1 MMLRLA
7 AAALSATLAG
17 GLAAP
22 VVAQTAMAS
31 SAAETADLARFEQ
44 DRQSILAMAG
54 NYRVRFEF
62 DETTPFLEGYE
73 PREPTRSGG
82 HEIVRVL
89 EDRGDFISLQHTLV
103 AEHGGQ
109 LMIIK
114 HWRQDWTYQPES
126 VLVYTGPDTWSLAP
140 VPETDRIGAWSQTVW
155 QTDDSPRYGG
165 VGRWDYSNNV
175 ASWESRTLRPLAR
188 RDATR
193 SPPYDRY
200 DAMNRH
206 VITPTGW
213 VHEQDNFKVRQG
225 AASLETVVHE
235 FGVNTYTRF
244 DDYNVAAGDA
254 YWTATADYWAAV
266 RGLWDNAIAA
276 GDGQIHVDEQAEW
289 GSEVSEALMT
299 LADRVQSGEV
309 AINTAIAQA
318 EQIIAEE
325 TTAQGG

>member
-1 MMLRLA
+1 MISRIA
-7 AAALSATLAG
+7 AACMAATCLTG
-17 GLAAP
+17 VAAP
-22 VVAQTAMAS
+22 ASAQPAAQEAS
-31 SAAETADLARFEQ
+31 DTARFER
-44 DRQSILAMAG
+44 DRQAILSMAG
-54 NYRVRFEF
+54 DYRVRFQF

-73 PREPTRSGG
+73 PREPTTSGG

-103 AEHGGQ
+103 AEHGGEVF
-109 LMIIK
+109 IIK
-114 HWRQDWTYQPES
+114 HWRQDWTFEPAT
-126 VLVYTGPDTWSLAP
+126 VLSYTGPDTWSLTE
-140 VPETDRIGAWSQTVW
+140 VPEAERAGAWSQTVW

-165 VGRWDYSNNV
+165 VGRWDYSNGV

-213 VHEQDNFKVRQG
+213 VHEQDNFKIRTRDGEAV
-225 AASLETVVHE
+225 TVVHE

-244 DDYNVAAGDA
+244 DGYDVAAGDA

-266 RGLWDNAIAA
+266 RGFWDAA
-276 GDGQIHVDEQAEW
+276 VQAGGGTIHVDEQAEW

-299 LADRVQSGEV
+299 LAGRIQDGEV
-309 AINTAIAQA
+309 TTDQAIAEA
-318 EQIIAEE
+318 EQIIAGE
-325 TTAQGG
+325 TAQGG

>member
-1 MMLRLA
+1 MTRQST
-7 AAALSATLAG
+7 AAALAAVLMT

-22 VVAQTAMAS
+22 ALAQDAAMS
-31 SAAETADLARFEQ
+31 PRPEAAAQVRFEQ

-54 NYRVRFEF
+54 DYRVRFEF

-82 HEIVRVL
+82 HEIVRVIA
-89 EDRGDFISLQHTLV
+89 DTGTFISLQHTLV

-114 HWRQDWTYQPES
+114 HWRQDWTYQPET
-126 VLVYTGPDTWSLAP
+126 VLTYSGPDTWTLTP
-140 VPETDRIGAWSQTVW
+140 VAEADRAGAWSQTVW

-165 VGRWDYSNNV
+165 VGRWDYSNGV
-175 ASWESRTLRPLAR
+175 ASWEARTWRPLAR

-193 SPPYDRY
+193 NPPYDRY

-206 VITPTGW
+206 VITPAGW
-213 VHEQDNFKVRQG
+213 VREQDNFKVRQG
-225 AASLETVVHE
+225 ANGLETVVHE

-254 YWTATADYWAAV
+254 YWTATADYWAVV
-266 RGLWDNAIAA
+266 RRRWDEAIIA
-276 GDGQIHVDEQAEW
+276 GAGTLHVDEEAEW

-299 LADRVQSGEV
+299 LADRIQGGEIATDV
-309 AINTAIAQA
+309 AIA
-318 EQIIAEE
+318 EATRIIAEE
-325 TTAQGG
+325 TGQGG

>member
-1 MMLRLA
+1 MLLRLA
-7 AAALSATLAG
+7 ASALATTVIAGAALPAL
-17 GLAAP
+17 
-22 VVAQTAMAS
+22 AQTATPVAAS
-31 SAAETADLARFEQ
+31 QAARFEQ

-54 NYRVRFEF
+54 DYRVRFEF
-62 DETTPFLEGYE
+62 DETTSFLDGYE
-73 PREPTRSGG
+73 PRDPTRSGG

-109 LMIIK
+109 LIIIK
-114 HWRQDWTYQPES
+114 HWRQDWTYQPQT
-126 VLVYTGPDTWSLAP
+126 VLTYTGPDTWGLTP
-140 VPETDRIGAWSQTVW
+140 VSEADRTGAWSQTVW

-165 VGRWDYSNNV
+165 VGRWDYANNV
-175 ASWESRTLRPLAR
+175 ASWESRAWRPLAR

-206 VITPTGW
+206 VLTPTGW

-225 AASLETVVHE
+225 ANGLETVVHE

-244 DDYNVAAGDA
+244 DGYNVAAGDA
-254 YWTATADYWAAV
+254 YWTATADYWAVV
-266 RGLWDNAIAA
+266 RRRWDEAITA
-276 GDGQIHVDEQAEW
+276 GAGTLHVDEEAEW

-299 LADRVQSGEV
+299 LADRIQGGEIATDV
-309 AINTAIAQA
+309 AIA
-318 EQIIAEE
+318 EATRIIAEE
-325 TTAQGG
+325 TGQGG

>member
-1 MMLRLA
+1 MMHHLATAALA
-7 AAALSATLAG
+7 ASLLTG
-17 GLAAP
+17 VAAP
-22 VVAQTAMAS
+22 ALAQSAATVSAGQTAD
-31 SAAETADLARFEQ
+31 AAHFEQ
-44 DRQSILAMAG
+44 DRRSILAMAG
-54 NYRVRFEF
+54 DFRVRFEF
-62 DETTPFLEGYE
+62 DETTSFLDGYE
-73 PREPTRSGG
+73 PRDPTRSGG

-109 LMIIK
+109 LIIIK
-114 HWRQDWTYQPES
+114 HWRQDWTYQPET
-126 VLVYTGPDTWSLAP
+126 VLTYAGPDTWALTP
-140 VPETDRIGAWSQTVW
+140 VPAAERAGAWSQTVW

-175 ASWESRTLRPLAR
+175 ASWESRALRPLAR

-193 SPPYDRY
+193 NPPYDRY

-206 VITPTGW
+206 VLTPTGW

-225 AASLETVVHE
+225 ADGLETVVHE

-266 RGLWDNAIAA
+266 RGFWDAAILA
-276 GDGQIHVDEQAEW
+276 GDGQVHVDEQAEW

-299 LADRVQSGEV
+299 LADRIQAGEV
-309 AINTAIAQA
+309 ATDDGIAQA
-318 EQIIAEE
+318 RRIIAAE
-325 TTAQGG
+325 TTAEGG

>member
-1 MMLRLA
+1 MISRLT
-7 AAALSATLAG
+7 AAALAASLMTGLSGPALAQDAPMSPRPE
-17 GLAAP
+17 AA
-22 VVAQTAMAS
+22 AQV
-31 SAAETADLARFEQ
+31 RFEQ

-54 NYRVRFEF
+54 DYRVRFEF

-82 HEIVRVL
+82 HEIVRVIA
-89 EDRGDFISLQHTLV
+89 DTGTFISLQHTLV

-114 HWRQDWTYQPES
+114 HWRQDWTYQPQT
-126 VLVYTGPDTWSLAP
+126 VLTYTGPDSWALSP
-140 VPETDRIGAWSQTVW
+140 VSETDRAGAWSQTVW

-165 VGRWDYSNNV
+165 VGRWDYSNGV
-175 ASWESRTLRPLAR
+175 ASWEARTWRPLAR

-206 VITPTGW
+206 VLTPTGW

-225 AASLETVVHE
+225 ENGLETVVHE

-254 YWTATADYWAAV
+254 YWTATADYWAVV
-266 RGLWDNAIAA
+266 RRRWDEAIIA
-276 GDGQIHVDEQAEW
+276 GAGTLHVDEEAEW

-299 LADRVQSGEV
+299 LADRIQAGEIATDV
-309 AINTAIAQA
+309 AIDEATR
-318 EQIIAEE
+318 IIAEE
-325 TTAQGG
+325 TGQGG

>member
-1 MMLRLA
+1 MTIPTTAAVLA
-7 AAALSATLAG
+7 AALMAGLSAPALAQEAPMSPRPE
-17 GLAAP
+17 AA
-22 VVAQTAMAS
+22 AQ
-31 SAAETADLARFEQ
+31 ARFEQ

-54 NYRVRFEF
+54 DYRVRFEF

-82 HEIVRVL
+82 HEIVRVIA
-89 EDRGDFISLQHTLV
+89 DTGTFISLQHTLV
-103 AEHGGQ
+103 AEHGGEV
-109 LMIIK
+109 MIIK
-114 HWRQDWTYQPES
+114 HWRQDWTYQPET
-126 VLVYTGPDTWSLAP
+126 VLTYTGPDSWALAP
-140 VPETDRIGAWSQTVW
+140 VAEADRTGAWSQTVW

-165 VGRWDYSNNV
+165 VGRWDYSNGV
-175 ASWESRTLRPLAR
+175 ASWEARTWRPLAR

-206 VITPTGW
+206 VLTPTGW

-225 AASLETVVHE
+225 DNGLETVVHE

-254 YWTATADYWAAV
+254 YWTATADYWAVV
-266 RGLWDNAIAA
+266 RRRWDEAIIA
-276 GDGQIHVDEQAEW
+276 GAGTLHVDEEAEW

-299 LADRVQSGEV
+299 LADRIQSGEIATDI
-309 AINTAIAQA
+309 AIDEATR
-318 EQIIAEE
+318 IIAEE
-325 TTAQGG
+325 TGQGG